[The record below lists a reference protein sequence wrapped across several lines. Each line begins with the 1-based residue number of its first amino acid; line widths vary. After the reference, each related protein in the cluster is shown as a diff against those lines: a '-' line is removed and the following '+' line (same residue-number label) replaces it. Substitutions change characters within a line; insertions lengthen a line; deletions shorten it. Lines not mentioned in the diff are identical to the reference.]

1 MLASATTPPRLFTL
15 ILLSGLSVVSLN
27 MFLPSLANIAA
38 TFEADYALV
47 SLSIA
52 GYAMA
57 MAVLQ
62 LVLGPLSD
70 RFGRRPVILA
80 GLALFSLASLG
91 CLLATDVWTFL
102 AFRMLQAAI
111 ASGFAVSRAVI
122 RDQVGAQAA
131 ASLMG
136 YLAMAWALA
145 PMLGP
150 MFGGALDQLFGWRAS
165 FWAFLAFGVVVFG
178 LCWGDLGETNTKPSA
193 TFRRQFRTYPALLRS
208 GPFWGY
214 ALCTGFSVGAF
225 YVFITGAP
233 LVAATLFD
241 MGTATLGIGMGS
253 ITAGFIFG
261 SFLAGRFAGG
271 RALTTMMISGRVVA
285 CGGLTLGL
293 IVLLTGFVHVATLFG
308 ACMFVGIGNG
318 LTMSSGNAGA
328 MSVRPDLAGSASG
341 LSGALTVAGGAAMSA
356 LTGVVLT
363 EANAAYALLGLMLLA
378 SFLGLV
384 AALAVLWLDR
394 RAAEAPA

>member
-1 MLASATTPPRLFTL
+1 MPPYATTPPTLFTL

-27 MFLPSLANIAA
+27 MFLPSLTNIAA

-47 SLSIA
+47 NLSIA
-52 GYAMA
+52 GYALA

-122 RDQVGAQAA
+122 RDQVGAREA

-165 FWAFLAFGVVVFG
+165 FWAFLGFGVAVFA
-178 LCWGDLGETNTKPSA
+178 LCWVDLGETNRTPSA
-193 TFRRQFRTYPALLRS
+193 TFRQQFRSYPALFRS
-208 GPFWGY
+208 GRFWGY
-214 ALCTGFSVGAF
+214 ALCMGFSVGAF
-225 YVFITGAP
+225 YVFISGIP
-233 LVAATLFD
+233 LVAAVLFD
-241 MGTATLGIGMGS
+241 IGPATLGIGMGS
-253 ITAGFIFG
+253 ITAGFVFG

-271 RALTTMMISGRVVA
+271 RALTTMMIVGRLVA

-293 IVLLTGFVHVATLFG
+293 IALLAGVVHVVTLFG
-308 ACMFVGIGNG
+308 ACICVGVGNG
-318 LTMSSGNAGA
+318 LTMPSSNAGA

-356 LTGVVLT
+356 LTGIVLT
-363 EANAAYALLGLMLLA
+363 EANAAHALLGLMLLA
-378 SFLGLV
+378 SVLGLA
-384 AALAVLWLDR
+384 AALLVLWLDR
-394 RAAEAPA
+394 RAAAPA

>member
-1 MLASATTPPRLFTL
+1 MLARATTPPSLFTL

-27 MFLPSLANIAA
+27 MFLPSLTNIAA

-47 SLSIA
+47 NLSIA
-52 GYAMA
+52 GYALA

-122 RDQVGAQAA
+122 RDQVGAQEA

-150 MFGGALDQLFGWRAS
+150 MFGGALDQFFGWRAS
-165 FWAFLAFGVVVFG
+165 FWAFLGFGVAVFA
-178 LCWGDLGETNTKPSA
+178 LCWIDLGETNKQPSA
-193 TFRRQFRTYPALLRS
+193 TFQQQFRTYPALLRS
-208 GPFWGY
+208 ASFWGY
-214 ALCTGFSVGAF
+214 ALCMGFSVGAF
-225 YVFITGAP
+225 YVFISGVP
-233 LVAATLFD
+233 LVAAALFD

-271 RALTTMMISGRVVA
+271 RALTTMMITGRVVA

-293 IVLLTGFVHVATLFG
+293 ILLLSGVVHAVTLFG

-318 LTMSSGNAGA
+318 LTMPSSNAGA

-394 RAAEAPA
+394 RALAAPA

>member
-1 MLASATTPPRLFTL
+1 MLFAAATPPTLFTL

-27 MFLPSLANIAA
+27 MFLPSLTNIAA

-47 SLSIA
+47 NLSIA

-122 RDQVGAQAA
+122 RDQVGAQEA

-136 YLAMAWALA
+136 YLATAWALA

-150 MFGGALDQLFGWRAS
+150 MFGGALDELFGWRAS
-165 FWAFLAFGVVVFG
+165 FWAFLGFGVAVFA
-178 LCWGDLGETNTKPSA
+178 LCWVDLGETNKQPSA
-193 TFRRQFRTYPALLRS
+193 TFRQQFRTYPALLRS
-208 GPFWGY
+208 ASFWGY
-214 ALCTGFSVGAF
+214 ALCMGFSVGAF
-225 YVFITGAP
+225 YVFISGAP

-241 MGTATLGIGMGS
+241 MGTATLGVCMGS

-271 RALTTMMISGRVVA
+271 RALTTMMITGRVVA

-293 IVLLTGFVHVATLFG
+293 IVLLSGVVHVVTLFG

-318 LTMSSGNAGA
+318 LTMPSSNAGA